1 MILTKSTDG
10 KSYTAD
16 LDFKDGLAQYFGQGK
31 RTLPL
36 VGERSFQPEDTNVR
50 AGYGMLHF
58 AGANLS
64 FDATQPE
71 KGDVQ
76 VAFRLIP
83 AEEAG
88 KKPKLEVLILKF
100 KPKAPSWT
108 DFAAA
113 FPNDTNGFLRLRFT
127 QE

>member
-10 KSYTAD
+10 KSYNAE
-16 LDFKDGLAQYFGQGK
+16 LAFKDELSEYFGQGK

-36 VGERSFQPEDTNVR
+36 VGERSLKPEDTNVR
-50 AGYGMLHF
+50 AGYGLLLF
-58 AGANLS
+58 TGANLT

-88 KKPKLEVLILKF
+88 KKPELEVLILKF
-100 KPKAPSWT
+100 KRKGKSWT
-108 DFAAA
+108 DFAA
-113 FPNDTNGFLRLRFT
+113 FLPDDTNGFLRLRFS